1 MAETTEITLRRP
13 DDWHLHLRDGDMLK
27 AVLAF
32 TARRFARAIV
42 MPNLSPPVRI
52 AAEADAYRGRI
63 IAALAKDGPK
73 GVDFTPLMTCY
84 LTDDADGDDIVAGH
98 RAGVFTAVKLYP
110 AGATTNS
117 ADGVTD
123 MARVE
128 GVLGRME
135 EAGIPLLV
143 HGEVTDPGVDVFDR
157 EAVFIERTL
166 APMIERFPGLKVVFE
181 HITTSD
187 AADFVASGGDN
198 LAATVTAHHLI
209 INRSAMF
216 DGGILP
222 HMYCLPVAKRE
233 SHRLALRQA
242 ATSGSPRFFLGTDS
256 APHALTAKEAACG
269 CAGIF
274 SAPAA
279 LEMYAQVFDEEG
291 ALDKFEAFAS
301 LNGPAFYGLAVN
313 EETLTLKKEEGRV
326 PEDVPVQGGEAVKP
340 FLAGEPLAW
349 AIVD

>member
-135 EAGIPLLV
+135 EADIPLLV

-157 EAVFIERTL
+157 EAVFIERIL

-187 AADFVASGGDN
+187 AADFVASGGDT
-198 LAATVTAHHLI
+198 LAATVTAHHLM
-209 INRSAMF
+209 INRGAMF
-216 DGGILP
+216 DGGIRP
-222 HMYCLPVAKRE
+222 HLYCLPVAKRE
-233 SHRLALRQA
+233 THRLALRRGRP
-242 ATSGSPRFFLGTDS
+242 SSSS
-256 APHALTAKEAACG
+256 APIPRPMRLPPRRP
-269 CAGIF
+269 
-274 SAPAA
+274 PAA
-279 LEMYAQVFDEEG
+279 APESSRPRRRWRCMPRCSTKKARWINSRP
-291 ALDKFEAFAS
+291 S
-301 LNGPAFYGLAVN
+301 LRSTA
-313 EETLTLKKEEGRV
+313 R
-326 PEDVPVQGGEAVKP
+326 P
-340 FLAGEPLAW
+340 FTGW
-349 AIVD
+349 RSTRKR